1 MQKNDVLS
9 LRADSLGAEMEGV
22 CRAEG
27 MAVFVPGLL
36 PGEEAPVR
44 IVKVEKRYAF
54 GKLESLPAHPSP
66 DRVAPD
72 CPVFPQCGGCT
83 ARHMTYPASLEAKRR
98 HVQDCFEHIG
108 HLSVSVPAVLGMET
122 PLACRNKT
130 ALPVGGSADD
140 PQLGFY
146 APRSHRLIPVLSCPN
161 AMPPAPDIARI
172 VQRWIKDCRIQPY
185 AEETHRGLLRHLVI
199 RVNRKHEAMVT
210 IVTARKKL
218 LHTEELWSVLSP
230 LGVVSLYMNENPRQT
245 NVIFGDCFRLLA
257 GRETLSDILCGLR
270 FELSPASFFQVNPL
284 QTEALY
290 ETALNFAGLTES
302 DTLMDVYCG
311 AGTISLMMAKHCRQ
325 VTGIEIVPSAVLN
338 AKENALRNGIRN
350 ASFHEGKA
358 EELLPRMV
366 RAGNRPDVIVVDPPR
381 KGLEPAVID
390 AIAQASPH
398 RLVYVSCN
406 PATLARDAALLN
418 SHGYGIRKI
427 QPVDMFPYTSHVETV
442 ILLSRNGLS
451 GQSAS

>member
-1 MQKNDVLS
+1 MIVRSLELS
-9 LRADSLGAEMEGV
+9 DYRNYES
-22 CRAEG
+22 
-27 MAVFVPGLL
+27 
-36 PGEEAPVR
+36 
-44 IVKVEKRYAF
+44 VKVEF
-54 GKLESLPAHPSP
+54 
-66 DRVAPD
+66 
-72 CPVFPQCGGCT
+72 
-83 ARHMTYPASLEAKRR
+83 
-98 HVQDCFEHIG
+98 
-108 HLSVSVPAVLGMET
+108 
-122 PLACRNKT
+122 
-130 ALPVGGSADD
+130 D
-140 PQLGFY
+140 PG
-146 APRSHRLIPVLSCPN
+146 
-161 AMPPAPDIARI
+161 
-172 VQRWIKDCRIQPY
+172 
-185 AEETHRGLLRHLVI
+185 
-199 RVNRKHEAMVT
+199 
-210 IVTARKKL
+210 
-218 LHTEELWSVLSP
+218 
-230 LGVVSLYMNENPRQT
+230 T

-284 QTEALY
+284 QTEVLY

-338 AKENALRNGIRN
+338 AKENALRNGIQN

-366 RAGNRPDVIVVDPPR
+366 RAGNRPNVIVVDPPR

-390 AIAQASPH
+390 TIALASPH

-442 ILLSRNGLS
+442 ILLSRDGLS